1 MSKASPASTSTPA
14 TPAGKAPPSST
25 PTDGAHSGGAGL
37 LRRALAIPEVGILL
51 PLLGLTLFFY
61 WRSPVLLSPENIGSM
76 LRAMSFVGVVAVG
89 LTLLMIAG
97 EIDLSVGSVAGLCAI
112 VASHLMKD
120 AGWPVLPSLLAGLG
134 TGALAG
140 LINGL
145 LVVRLGI
152 PAFIATLGML
162 YIARGGSFLISKGYP
177 LYPLPAS
184 VESFGAANT
193 LGTSSSFV
201 IFILLA
207 VAADVFL
214 RRMVVGRMIYATGG
228 NAEAARLAGVNTSGV
243 KIACFVLTGLLAAL
257 GGLLIMARFNVGRPE
272 TGTGWELEVIAAVV
286 IGGVSLFGG
295 SGSMIGTLCG
305 LAIMQIVRSGLVI
318 SQVNTHWQ
326 TVALGVIM
334 IAAVGVDLLRRR
346 ARLS

>member
-1 MSKASPASTSTPA
+1 MNKASHPETA
-14 TPAGKAPPSST
+14 TPAGGSAATGK
-25 PTDGAHSGGAGL
+25 GFV
-37 LRRALAIPEVGILL
+37 RRALAVPEVGILV
-51 PLLGLTLFFY
+51 PLLGLTFFFY
-61 WRSPVLLSPENIGSM
+61 VLNPVLLSGENIGSM

-112 VASHLMKD
+112 VASHLMKN
-120 AGWPVLPSLLAGLG
+120 AEWPVAAALLAGLA
-134 TGALAG
+134 TGGFAG

-145 LVVRLGI
+145 LVARVGI

-162 YIARGGSFLISKGYP
+162 YVARGASFLISKGYP

-184 VESFGAANT
+184 VQSFGAADT
-193 LGTSSSFV
+193 LGTSASFV
-201 IFILLA
+201 IFIAL
-207 VAADVFL
+207 VIVADVLL
-214 RRMVVGRMIYATGG
+214 RRMVFGRMIYATGG
-228 NAEAARLAGVNTSGV
+228 NAEAARLAGVNTVGV

-257 GGLLIMARFNVGRPE
+257 GGMLIMARFNVGRPE

-295 SGSMIGTLCG
+295 SGTMIGTLCG
-305 LAIMQIVRSGLVI
+305 LMIMQIVRSGLVI
-318 SQVNTHWQ
+318 SGVNTHWQ

>member
-1 MSKASPASTSTPA
+1 MDKAGRTSAPSPSPSTS
-14 TPAGKAPPSST
+14 
-25 PTDGAHSGGAGL
+25 SGGAAMV
-37 LRRALAIPEVGILL
+37 RRALAIPEVGILL

-61 WRSPVLLSPENIGSM
+61 WRNPVLLSGANISSM

-97 EIDLSVGSVAGLCAI
+97 EIDLSVGSVAGLCSI
-112 VASHLMKD
+112 VAAHLMKD
-120 AGWPVLPSLLAGLG
+120 SHWPVAPALLAAIG

-145 LVVRLGI
+145 LVVRAGI

-162 YIARGGSFLISKGYP
+162 YIARGGSFLISQGYP

-184 VESFGAANT
+184 VESFGAADT
-193 LGTSSSFV
+193 LGTSSSFI
-201 IFILLA
+201 IFIALVVL
-207 VAADVFL
+207 ADVFL

-228 NAEAARLAGVNTSGV
+228 NAEAARLAGVNTVGV
-243 KIACFVLTGLLAAL
+243 KIACFVLTGVLAAL

-295 SGSMIGTLCG
+295 SGTMIGTLCG

-318 SQVNTHWQ
+318 SQVSTHWQ